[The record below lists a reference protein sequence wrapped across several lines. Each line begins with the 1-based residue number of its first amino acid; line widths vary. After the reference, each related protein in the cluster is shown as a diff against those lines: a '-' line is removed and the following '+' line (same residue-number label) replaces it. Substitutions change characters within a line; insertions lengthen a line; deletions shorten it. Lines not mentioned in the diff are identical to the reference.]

1 MMQAC
6 MLRSCCSLG
15 ETSLHHQDKTH
26 VIPIWQLVISV
37 HGTAA
42 VSGCDHLC
50 SRRISF
56 GTDIELTERQIAQI
70 IVSLLNRG
78 NYQISFLGPRR
89 SASTDWPAYYIVN
102 IY

>member
-1 MMQAC
+1 MQAC

-15 ETSLHHQDKTH
+15 ETSLRHQDKTH

-50 SRRISF
+50 STRISF
-56 GTDIELTERQIAQI
+56 GTGIELTDRQLAEIT
-70 IVSLLNRG
+70 VSFLDHG
-78 NYQISFLGPRR
+78 NYQISFLGSQR
-89 SASTDWPAYYIVN
+89 SASTAWPAYYVVDIC
-102 IY
+102 